1 MSDGVHPHRRRR
13 TRPFVQGDGVNTD
26 DPIYERL
33 RVHLDHQAIGFPP
46 SRSGAHLKVL
56 RHIFTPYEAQI
67 AVCLKD
73 RYEPLDLI
81 YPRARHLVSSPDE
94 LGRVLDGILRKGGIE
109 AKQENDH
116 RLYCNTPLVVGMYEL
131 QIGRLTP
138 AFIRD
143 FKAYSSSL
151 RFGIEFLGTALPQ
164 MRTIPVGQS
173 IQPHHRASN
182 FDETAS
188 LIENAQGPF
197 VILECICRKKKGME
211 GEACRA
217 TDRRETCLG
226 MGDIAQTV
234 LMSGNGRRIDRDEA
248 LAIIMANQKDGLVLQ
263 PSNTERA
270 AFVCSCCGCCCGMLQ
285 MHRSL
290 PKPLE
295 FWSSNFY
302 VVVNPAIC
310 TGCGICGRHCQ
321 VGAITLPGKKTTAR
335 VDRDRCLGCGHCV
348 AACPVEAMAL
358 RKKSHEIKPPPTR
371 EDLYATLKAN
381 RKGPLGKATL
391 VGKLALDMLRTRNMD
406 LLK

>member
-1 MSDGVHPHRRRR
+1 MSD
-13 TRPFVQGDGVNTD
+13 DL
-26 DPIYERL
+26 IYERL
-33 RVHLDHQAIGFPP
+33 RRHLDRQAIGFPP
-46 SRSGAHLKVL
+46 SRKGAHLKLL
-56 RHIFTPYEAQI
+56 RHIFTPQEAQI
-67 AVCLKD
+67 AACLKD
-73 RYEPLDLI
+73 RYEPPEVI
-81 YPRARHLVSSPDE
+81 FERARHLVASPAD
-94 LGRVLDGILRKGGIE
+94 LVQVLDGIIAKGGIE
-109 AKQENDH
+109 AREENG
-116 RLYCNTPLVVGMYEL
+116 RRFYCNAPLVVGMYEL

-138 AFIRD
+138 DFIRD
-143 FKAYSSSL
+143 FREYTSDL

-164 MRTIPVGQS
+164 IRTIPVGQS
-173 IQPHHRASN
+173 IQPHHRAST
-182 FDETAS
+182 FDEIAS
-188 LIENAQGPF
+188 LIGNAQGPF

-211 GEACRA
+211 GETCQA

-234 LMSGNGRRIDRDEA
+234 LMSGNGRQIDRAEA
-248 LAIIMANQKDGLVLQ
+248 LAIITANQKDGLILQ

-290 PKPLE
+290 PKPLA

-302 VVVNPAIC
+302 AVVDPAIC

-335 VDRDRCLGCGHCV
+335 VDLDRCLGCGHCV
-348 AACPVEAMAL
+348 AACPAEAMAL
-358 RKKSHEIKPPPTR
+358 RKKPQETKPPPTR